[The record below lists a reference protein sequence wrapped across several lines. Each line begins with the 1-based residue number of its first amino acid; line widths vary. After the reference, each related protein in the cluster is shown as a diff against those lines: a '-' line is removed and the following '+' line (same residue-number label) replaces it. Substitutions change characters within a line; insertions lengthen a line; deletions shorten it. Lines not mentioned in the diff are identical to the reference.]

1 MSAPRPTKCE
11 NPIREAQ
18 NGADFK
24 AYDSPT
30 GGWGALQAEEALSA
44 DPTLLRLAT
53 IRSRDQY
60 SSTAI
65 YSLNDRYRGVFGGRR
80 LIFRAQGIQA

>member
-11 NPIREAQ
+11 NPIRGPQ
-18 NGADFK
+18 NGPDFE

-53 IRSRDQY
+53 IRSRDPY
-60 SSTAI
+60 STAI